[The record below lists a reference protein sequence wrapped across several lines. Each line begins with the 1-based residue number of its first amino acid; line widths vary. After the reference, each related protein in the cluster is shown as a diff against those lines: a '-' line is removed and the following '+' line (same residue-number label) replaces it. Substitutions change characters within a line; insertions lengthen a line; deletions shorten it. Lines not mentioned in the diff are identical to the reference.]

1 MIRYLNKM
9 PTNVKQE
16 SEMKRLALEH
26 FLGCFMI
33 LGAGMIIQLAVLANC
48 VSTSVVVPAVVG
60 AVLVGAAAVALV
72 VVEGT
77 KNGSKRG

>member
-33 LGAGMIIQLAVLANC
+33 LGAGMIIASC
-48 VSTSVVVPAVVG
+48 R
-60 AVLVGAAAVALV
+60 AAV
-72 VVEGT
+72 EMCGI
-77 KNGSKRG
+77 